1 MSKQAVPGV
10 FDQIAE
16 SLQSGIAQ
24 ARGEITLETT
34 TLPAPP
40 PEAGPKRIVALRK
53 QLKMSQAE
61 FAATL
66 NVSPR
71 TVQGWERGQRS
82 PSHASLRMLQLL
94 REDPRVVDTIRAA
107 SGSGR
112 PAAP

>member
-1 MSKQAVPGV
+1 MSKKAVPGV

-16 SLQSGIAQ
+16 SLKSGIAH
-24 ARGEITLETT
+24 ARGETTLRTT

-40 PEAGPKRIVALRK
+40 PKTRPARIVALRK
-53 QLKMSQAE
+53 QLNMSQME

-71 TVQGWERGQRS
+71 TVRVWERGLRS

-94 REDPRVVDTIRAA
+94 REDPRVVDTILAA
-107 SGSGR
+107 R
-112 PAAP
+112 PNG